1 MLWPE
6 LYSMSP
12 NSYVKFYQVP
22 QNTTVFGDTASKNKA
37 SLVAQ
42 MVKNLPAMQ
51 DTQVWSLGQ
60 EDLLEKEM
68 ATHSSILAWRIHRER
83 SLVGYSSE
91 GHKESDM
98 TERLTLSLHNQF
110 IQTGPNPI

>member
-1 MLWPE
+1 
-6 LYSMSP
+6 
-12 NSYVKFYQVP
+12 
-22 QNTTVFGDTASKNKA
+22 
-37 SLVAQ
+37 

-68 ATHSSILAWRIHRER
+68 ATHSSVLAWRIHRER
-83 SLVGYSSE
+83 SLVGYSPE

-98 TERLTLSLHNQF
+98 TERLTLSLQNEF